1 MRRSPA
7 AMSSLT
13 LRREGCSRMTGRCFE
28 VALMTAR
35 EKRKKAAILCVA
47 LCAALCTACAA
58 AVNVYGGEESAAPA
72 RQIRIAAIGFVP
84 RKWDKEAN
92 SQKLVGLIEEAAKAK
107 PDLIVAP
114 EGILEGYV
122 IDSVRKADEEN
133 PGSADKK
140 FLDIAEP
147 LDGKYIRAFRELA
160 KRFKVYLIVGF
171 AERAS
176 GDRIYNSAALIG
188 RDGEI
193 VGVYHKSRT
202 IHEKWRPE
210 FHVRGTERPAFG
222 TDFGKVG
229 ILICYDRH
237 FQNLADELKANGA
250 QVILIPSYGTWG
262 EKNDG
267 EMQERAKETGLPL
280 LFVHP
285 NQALLVD
292 ASGKV
297 ALNGKREEETYCYQV
312 TVPIER

>member
-1 MRRSPA
+1 MASQRMRFPPIVLCGIVVCGNLLGTSSTAVDPPA
-7 AMSSLT
+7 T
-13 LRREGCSRMTGRCFE
+13 PRRE
-28 VALMTAR
+28 
-35 EKRKKAAILCVA
+35 
-47 LCAALCTACAA
+47 
-58 AVNVYGGEESAAPA
+58 
-72 RQIRIAAIGFVP
+72 IRIAAIGFVP

-92 SQKLVGLIEEAAKAK
+92 FQKLVGLIEEAAKAK

-133 PGSADKK
+133 PGSADRK

-147 LDGKYIRAFRELA
+147 LDGKYIRAFREMA
-160 KRFKVYLIVGF
+160 RRFKVYLIVGF
-171 AERAS
+171 AERTS

-202 IHEKWRPE
+202 IHEKWRPD
-210 FHVRGTERPAFG
+210 FYLRGTERPAFN

-262 EKNDG
+262 DENDR

-292 ASGKV
+292 ASGKI
-297 ALNGKREEETYCYQV
+297 AFNGKREEETYCYQV
-312 TVPIER
+312 TVSIGR

>member
-1 MRRSPA
+1 M
-7 AMSSLT
+7 
-13 LRREGCSRMTGRCFE
+13 
-28 VALMTAR
+28 
-35 EKRKKAAILCVA
+35 LCV
-47 LCAALCTACAA
+47 ALCTACAA
-58 AVNVYGGEESAAPA
+58 AVNAHASQESVAAA

-84 RKWDKEAN
+84 KKWDKEAN
-92 SQKLVGLIEEAAKAK
+92 FQKLVGLIEKAARAK
-107 PDLIVAP
+107 PDLIIAP

-171 AERAS
+171 AERTS

-210 FHVRGTERPAFG
+210 FHLRGTERPAFE

-237 FQNLADELKANGA
+237 FQYLADELRKNGA

-262 EKNDG
+262 EKNDR
-267 EMQERAKETGLPL
+267 EMQERAKKTGLPL

-285 NQALLVD
+285 NQALLLD
-292 ASGKV
+292 ASGGI
-297 ALNGKREEETYCYQV
+297 LFNGKREEETYCYQA